1 MSFQVN
7 IISRDINYK
16 MNQTEILD
24 LKNTIT
30 EMKKS
35 LEGLKSRSELAERMS
50 KFENTLIEIIQSEEE
65 K

>member
-1 MSFQVN
+1 MSFQEN

>member
-1 MSFQVN
+1 MSFQEN

-50 KFENTLIEIIQSEEE
+50 QFENTLIEIIQSEEE